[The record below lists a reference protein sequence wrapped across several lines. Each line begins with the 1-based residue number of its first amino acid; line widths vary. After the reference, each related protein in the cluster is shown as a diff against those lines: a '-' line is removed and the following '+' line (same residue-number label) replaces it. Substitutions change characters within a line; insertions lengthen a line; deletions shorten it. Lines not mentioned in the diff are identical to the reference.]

1 MRKNGAHF
9 FASRSWEVGLNKEEV
24 GLNKEMRGQQRY
36 GCNRGLPFE
45 FLICIG

>member
-1 MRKNGAHF
+1 MRKTGAHF
-9 FASRSWEVGLNKEEV
+9 FASRSWEV